1 MLGTWEKLHELRHHH
16 TCSPMV
22 IAIGRFLSCHFFLL
36 LVVLFVSALQD
47 RQYLRQQA
55 VLQNYV
61 FAQSYF
67 DEVKTRYQHLTEA
80 EVRVA
85 FEQLRLYLTICWKK
99 KPRTVVM
106 PSKLVDTCWHI
117 FITDTR
123 CYQQFCDDV
132 FGRFLHHEPR
142 VEVCLPLEVEAKD
155 AEVAKAESKE
165 TKEQRLT
172 IKRHEL
178 DAARVYQW
186 AVMQQE
192 QIVLNNKFLSEQ
204 SMDKPVPL
212 LFSVDKDMRIPDGY
226 FYSSEVIWFL
236 ATYDIKAAEAAA
248 ASLDSS
254 AAGNLGAACG
264 DGRVTCGGCGGST

>member
-1 MLGTWEKLHELRHHH
+1 MNLDVITHSVPWLLPLGAFFL
-16 TCSPMV
+16 
-22 IAIGRFLSCHFFLL
+22 AIFLLL
-36 LVVLFVSALQD
+36 LVVLFVSTLQD
-47 RQYLRQQA
+47 RQYLRQQW
-55 VLQNYV
+55 VLQSYV
-61 FAQSYF
+61 FAPSYLN
-67 DEVKTRYQHLTEA
+67 EVKSRYPHLSEA
-80 EVRVA
+80 EVVTG
-85 FEQLRLYLTICWKK
+85 FEQLRLYLSICWKK
-99 KPRTVVM
+99 KPRKVVM

-132 FGRFLHHEPR
+132 FGHFLHHEPR
-142 VEVCLPLEVEAKD
+142 VEVCLPLEVEAED
-155 AEVAKAESKE
+155 AEVAIGASKDA
-165 TKEQRLT
+165 KEQRLT

-192 QIVLNNKFLSEQ
+192 QIVIDDKFLSEQ
-204 SMDKPVPL
+204 SMDPPVPL

-264 DGRVTCGGCGGST
+264 DGGVTCGGCGGSI